1 MKIIGN
7 NTAGLAGKTDSLIR
21 VIEVFNAAVIM
32 LQETKFQ
39 KEGKFSL
46 KGYRVF
52 ENIRNQKGGGGLMTI
67 VHQNLESVKVPDE
80 NCEFLIVDIEGS
92 FGSMRLINCYGPQEN
107 LSVEI
112 RTQFFIDLETRIIRA
127 RNSDKLI
134 CIELDANS
142 KLGSSHV
149 AGDSR
154 EMSSNGK
161 LFADLIER
169 QDLVVVNSTDLC
181 FGTITRVRNTKSRTE
196 ESVLDYFVVCQELYE
211 NVVKMVIDEQRK
223 YVLTK
228 FYKCKGKTSVI
239 ESDHNLLFL
248 FLSLKFKHKITP
260 QRLVSYALK
269 DPDSL
274 EQFKINTSE
283 NVNFGRAL
291 QSENISRG
299 GYLWLKEL
307 KHVIATSFQ
316 KIRISASKT
325 RLPSQYKF
333 LFEER
338 EMLKNLLSNCVV
350 TNSKSAEI
358 KEKIQLIDEKIADLK
373 AKENFE
379 RLSENVKH
387 LMDNTDNL
395 NTIKMWQL
403 RKKFSKK
410 KTDVPTAKKNEKG
423 ELITAPSQL
432 LRLYEATYRERLRHR
447 LIRPELSEMYKRKM
461 KLFELR
467 LKVCKN
473 MKSKSWS
480 KQDLL
485 KVLSSL
491 KTKKSADS
499 HGLIYEL
506 FRPENIGNQLLESLL
521 MLCNQVKDQQTIPSF
536 FMLTDITSIYKG
548 KGPKCDLNS
557 DRGIFS
563 VSKIRSIIEK
573 LICQSQYDTIDKSMS
588 DSNVGGRK
596 DRNIRDNLFVL
607 YAIINDAIRKK
618 KSINLQFFDISKCF
632 DAMWT
637 EDTMND
643 FYDAG
648 VTDDNF
654 SLISLLNDKC
664 KVKVKTPVGDT
675 ERFELNQIEMQG
687 TVLAPLKC
695 SVQMD
700 TLGKYCYELNTGLYK
715 YKGSCNVPPL
725 GMIDDIAGVS
735 DCNEKSVIL
744 NAIINAKIESKQG
757 RQWSSTKLRPHY

>member
-1 MKIIGN
+1 MTIIGN

-46 KGYRVF
+46 KGYKVF
-52 ENIRNQKGGGGLMTI
+52 ENIRDQKGGGGLMTI
-67 VHQNLESVKVPDE
+67 VHQGLDSVKVPDE
-80 NCEFLIVDIEGS
+80 NCEFLVVDIEDK

-127 RNSDKLI
+127 KNCDKLI

-142 KLGSSHV
+142 KLGTSYV

-169 QDLVVVNSTDLC
+169 QSLIVVNCTDLC
-181 FGTITRVRNTKSRTE
+181 FGTITRVRNTTKRTE

-228 FYKCKGKTSVI
+228 FLKCKGKISVI

-248 FLSLKFKHKITP
+248 HLNLKFKSKFPTK
-260 QRLVSYALK
+260 RLEAYALK

-274 EQFKINTSE
+274 EQFRMNTSE
-283 NVNFGRAL
+283 NAKFAKVL
-291 QSENISRG
+291 QTENIARG

-307 KHVIATSFQ
+307 KHVISKSFK
-316 KIRISASKT
+316 KIRISSSKAK
-325 RLPSQYKF
+325 LPQEYKI

-338 EMLKNLLSNCVV
+338 EQLKSLLS
-350 TNSKSAEI
+350 KSMMSVNESTKIRDDI
-358 KEKIQLIDEKIADLK
+358 KGVDEKIAELK
-373 AKENFE
+373 AEENFK
-379 RLSENVKH
+379 RLFENVKH
-387 LMDNTDNL
+387 LIDNTENL
-395 NTIKMWQL
+395 NSLKMWQL
-403 RKKFSKK
+403 RKKISSK

-423 ELITAPSQL
+423 ELITVPSEL
-432 LRLYEATYRERLRHR
+432 LRLYESTYKERLRHR
-447 LIRPELSEMYKRKM
+447 LIRPELSEMYTRKM

-467 LKVCKN
+467 LKICKN
-473 MKSKSWS
+473 IKSKSWT
-480 KQDLL
+480 KLDLL

-491 KTKKSADS
+491 KNNKSADS

-506 FRPENIGNQLLESLL
+506 FRPESMGNDLMESLL
-521 MLCNQVKDQQTIPSF
+521 MLCNQVKDQQTIPN
-536 FMLTDITSIYKG
+536 FMLLTDITSIYKG

-563 VSKIRSIIEK
+563 VSKVRSIIEK
-573 LICQSQYDTIDKSMS
+573 LICQSQYDMIDKSMS

-596 DRNIRDNLFVL
+596 HRNIRDNLFVL
-607 YAIINDAIRKK
+607 YAMINDANRKK

-632 DAMWT
+632 DAMWA

-643 FYDAG
+643 LYDAG

-654 SLISLLNDKC
+654 SLISLLNNKC

-675 ERFELNQIEMQG
+675 
-687 TVLAPLKC
+687 
-695 SVQMD
+695 
-700 TLGKYCYELNTGLYK
+700 
-715 YKGSCNVPPL
+715 KGSNL
-725 GMIDDIAGVS
+725 I
-735 DCNEKSVIL
+735 
-744 NAIINAKIESKQG
+744 
-757 RQWSSTKLRPHY
+757 